1 MELALDLRELRQT
14 GHLAA
19 QSSKGTLWFAPG
31 GGRRAWLANAVNT
44 SKTGISSEKKK
55 VPTRASTSAAT
66 HPARQ
71 TKGRSRVGLFAAL
84 LIATFVLAL
93 YGWRKSGFPR
103 PATKPAIGH
112 AAQSGALPVQSAA
125 VAVPAPAPVATE
137 TAKAAAGTGTLK
149 TAAAARTR
157 GDARATAALPVP
169 RAIGSSGST
178 PQMAPAA
185 STKQFSNQRTVADS
199 NLQIVIENPFQ
210 DATLVLWVDSQLI
223 YSHPLHEGR
232 KRRLM
237 SWKRGGTKET
247 ITIPVFS
254 GKHQLRVRVRSQS
267 AGYDETQDVLATL
280 SKNGEATLS
289 IGFAHGSNA
298 MTLSVE

>member
-55 VPTRASTSAAT
+55 VHPRASTFAAIL
-66 HPARQ
+66 PARQ

-93 YGWRKSGFPR
+93 YGWRKSGFRR
-103 PATKPAIGH
+103 PAAKPVVAH

-125 VAVPAPAPVATE
+125 MAVPAPAPVVTE
-137 TAKAAAGTGTLK
+137 TMKAAAGTGTPK

-157 GDARATAALPVP
+157 GDARATASSPVP
-169 RAIGSSGST
+169 RSIGSSGGT
-178 PQMAPAA
+178 PEMAPAA
-185 STKQFSNQRTVADS
+185 STKQFPNQRTVADS

-210 DATLVLWVDSQLI
+210 DATLVLWVDSELI

-254 GKHQLRVRVRSQS
+254 GKHQLRVKVRSQS

-289 IGFAHGSNA
+289 IGFARGSNA
-298 MTLSVE
+298 MTLSME